1 MVLILADLAD
11 LAAPECCLAAVGLLV
26 GIGMATRHPGVWRW
40 RVEPCDRAQG
50 VNATTGYTG
59 CRQSR
64 DDGLSHLLHQR
75 SVGFLSGGDG
85 GVRLMAQGAAHS
97 TSVR

>member
-1 MVLILADLAD
+1 MLILAV
-11 LAAPECCLAAVGLLV
+11 LAAQGHCLAADELRVVLGL
-26 GIGMATRHPGVWRW
+26 ATRHPGVWRW
-40 RVEPCDRAQG
+40 REEPCDGAQEI
-50 VNATTGYTG
+50 NATTCPIG
-59 CRQSR
+59 RHQSR